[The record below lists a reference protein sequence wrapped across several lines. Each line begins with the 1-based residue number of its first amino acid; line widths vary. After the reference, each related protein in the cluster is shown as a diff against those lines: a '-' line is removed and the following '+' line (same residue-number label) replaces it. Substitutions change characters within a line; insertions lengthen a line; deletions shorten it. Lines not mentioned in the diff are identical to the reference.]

1 MENKE
6 TALYAAFKTKDPRF
20 DGHFFVGVRSTG
32 IYCRPIC
39 RAKLPKP
46 ENCTYFSTAAEA
58 EQEGFRPCLLCRP
71 ELAPGSAPVDATVSL
86 AHRAARV
93 LEENCGSI
101 ENLEDLAF
109 SMGCSDRH
117 LRRVFSAV
125 YHVSPIQYLQTC
137 RLLLA
142 KNLLTDTRLSV
153 LDVAMTSGFHS
164 LRRFNDVFK
173 NQYQLTPTALRKQSG
188 NGEEIQ
194 GQDNITLTLGYRPP
208 YGWKQLLSFLA
219 LRTIPGVEVVKND
232 AYFRTVR
239 LTVRQ
244 KKTFYGWIRIEN
256 RPRKN
261 VLQVTVS
268 VSLLPVV
275 PQVLSRIRHLFD
287 LYCDPDVIYKKSLR
301 YECAAAKF
309 MRMRYT
315 ADRLFRPFRNGRL
328 RCTRPANFS
337 KAASTLAGR
346 LAQTFGLAIETG
358 IEELTHAFPTPQ
370 DLLALD
376 CPIED
381 TLGPLGISASK
392 SKTIL
397 TLAKALKEGEL
408 SFHFNSE
415 PHMVTA
421 KLLDISGI
429 GPWTAQYLSMR
440 CLGWTDAFPY
450 TDYGIKKALAPRT
463 EQEIL
468 ELADKWR
475 PWRSYAAINIWNS
488 L

>member
-1 MENKE
+1 MESKE

-86 AHRAARV
+86 AHQAARV

-173 NQYQLTPTALRKQSG
+173 NQYQLTPTALRKQSS

-194 GQDNITLTLGYRPP
+194 RQDNITLTLGYRPP

-287 LYCDPDVIYKKSLR
+287 LYCDPDVIYKSLSVMNALQPNL
-301 YECAAAKF
+301 CVCG
-309 MRMRYT
+309 T
-315 ADRLFRPFRNGRL
+315 RLPGCFDPFEMAVYAVLGQQI
-328 RCTRPANFS
+328 S
-337 KAASTLAGR
+337 VKAAGTLAGR
-346 LAQTFGLAIETG
+346 LAQTFGLVIETG
-358 IEELTHAFPTPQ
+358 IEGLTHAFPTPQ

-415 PHMVTA
+415 PHVVTA

-429 GPWTAQYLSMR
+429 GPWTAQYLAMR
-440 CLGWTDAFPY
+440 CLGWTDAFLY